1 MASLS
6 RGMSAC
12 SSPKDIEKIVPL
24 KLRKD
29 IYLTTYKYGLT
40 SAPTLSSSMKFFT
53 FFLRWRIMGQPRV
66 EVRKSGQKSWA
77 EAENLI
83 KREHERCREF
93 APQSSQILTGLCR
106 RIEL

>member
-53 FFLRWRIMGQPRV
+53 FFLR
-66 EVRKSGQKSWA
+66 
-77 EAENLI
+77 
-83 KREHERCREF
+83 
-93 APQSSQILTGLCR
+93 
-106 RIEL
+106 